1 MSDAWV
7 IAVAAVVLV
16 LHGGVFLL
24 VQTLQP
30 LFWPVPALN
39 GALAGGVL
47 FYWLQ
52 RRQSLGGLAGAD
64 WLFPLAE
71 GGVLLL
77 AVLGLLGVLPARGLH
92 WLIFAVNAI
101 LALAFLGFMLVFRL
115 ERLF

>member
-7 IAVAAVVLV
+7 IAVAAAVLL

-24 VQTLQP
+24 TQALHS

-39 GALAGGVL
+39 GAIAGGVL
-47 FYWLQ
+47 FYWLD
-52 RRQSLGGLAGAD
+52 RWETPGTLAGAD
-64 WLFPLAE
+64 GLFPLVE

-77 AVLGLLGVLPARGLH
+77 SVLGLLGILPARGPH